1 MNEEL
6 LNDPKGGT
14 SNCCGAGTNGD
25 SMICEACGEHC
36 EEEKENWEDSIDEM
50 VRDFTSVIP
59 RAKSE
64 VRERITNLLSNQ
76 KKEILE
82 EVLVELTPLGVIKG

>member
-1 MNEEL
+1 MSKEKEL
-6 LNDPKGGT
+6 LNDAKGGT

-36 EEEKENWEDSIDEM
+36 DEEKENIEDSIDEM

-64 VRERITNLLSNQ
+64 VRRRLTDLLSTQ
-76 KKEILE
+76 KKEILRQINKKYANRN
-82 EVLVELTPLGVIKG
+82 L